1 MPPRA
6 SKKQTEIVPENKT
19 EPPPPKPEPKK
30 KDSKTKESKTK
41 EMETDPKLLH
51 KHIKEKDKELHKI
64 RMLVEKMVKVM
75 E

>member
-30 KDSKTKESKTK
+30 KDSKKT
-41 EMETDPKLLH
+41 EVETDPKVLH
-51 KHIKEKDKELHKI
+51 KNLKQKDKELHKI